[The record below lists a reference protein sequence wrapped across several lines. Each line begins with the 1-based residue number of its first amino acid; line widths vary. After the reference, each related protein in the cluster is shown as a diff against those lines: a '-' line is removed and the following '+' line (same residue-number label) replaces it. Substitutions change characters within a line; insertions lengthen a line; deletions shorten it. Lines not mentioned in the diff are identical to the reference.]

1 MRAAVLAGFVSWV
14 AWAWLAGAG
23 CWTSTAAPGGAKLP
37 IGAGE
42 PARGSADELERNGA
56 DELERGSHG
65 IAPITC
71 IDVGIVLRGPV
82 DGPTDARP
90 AKERTIAQACVEDA
104 WPRAVIDC
112 VGRGKK
118 DCLEKLTAA
127 QRRSYDARLARWRS
141 RFVVEPSA
149 DGGDV
154 DDADAAP

>member
-1 MRAAVLAGFVSWV
+1 
-14 AWAWLAGAG
+14 
-23 CWTSTAAPGGAKLP
+23 
-37 IGAGE
+37 
-42 PARGSADELERNGA
+42 
-56 DELERGSHG
+56 
-65 IAPITC
+65 
-71 IDVGIVLRGPV
+71 V

-127 QRRSYDARLARWRS
+127 QRRSYDVRLALWRS
-141 RFVVEPSA
+141 RFVVDPST
-149 DGGDV
+149 DGGDD

>member
-1 MRAAVLAGFVSWV
+1 MRAAVLAGFV
-14 AWAWLAGAG
+14 AWAAWLAGAG

-42 PARGSADELERNGA
+42 PARGSAG
-56 DELERGSHG
+56 ELERGG
-65 IAPITC
+65 QAIAPITC

-90 AKERTIAQACVEDA
+90 VKERTIAQACVEDA

-127 QRRSYDARLARWRS
+127 QRRSYDGRLAWWRS
-141 RFVVEPSA
+141 RFVVDPST
-149 DGGDV
+149 DGGDD
-154 DDADAAP
+154 DDAADPP